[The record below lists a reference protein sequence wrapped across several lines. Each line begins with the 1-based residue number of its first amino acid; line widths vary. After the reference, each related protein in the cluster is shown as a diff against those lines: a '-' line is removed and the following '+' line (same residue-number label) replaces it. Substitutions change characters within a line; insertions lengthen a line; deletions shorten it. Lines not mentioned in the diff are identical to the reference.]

1 MIRQT
6 RAVPHR
12 RRRMGA
18 AIVELAVCLPV
29 FVLLVF
35 ASIEACSMVFLRQ
48 AITAAAYEG
57 ARVAAR
63 SGSTEADALARCRA
77 ILRVRNVK
85 EAEVSVSPTPSDQQ
99 PRGSEVTVSITV
111 SCAANAAGPAPFYS
125 DRELTAAVT
134 MAKE

>member
-1 MIRQT
+1 MIRRT
-6 RAVPHR
+6 RQLPERGR
-12 RRRMGA
+12 RAGA

-35 ASIEACSMVFLRQ
+35 ASMEACSMIFLRQ

-63 SGSTEADALARCRA
+63 NGSTESQALARCNE
-77 ILRVRNVK
+77 ILRIRNVK
-85 EAEVSVSPTPSDQQ
+85 GAQVTFSPSPAEQQ
-99 PRGSEVTVSITV
+99 DRGTQLTVTITV
-111 SCAANAAGPAPFYS
+111 NCAANAAGPAPFFA
-125 DRELTAAVT
+125 DRTLTAAIT